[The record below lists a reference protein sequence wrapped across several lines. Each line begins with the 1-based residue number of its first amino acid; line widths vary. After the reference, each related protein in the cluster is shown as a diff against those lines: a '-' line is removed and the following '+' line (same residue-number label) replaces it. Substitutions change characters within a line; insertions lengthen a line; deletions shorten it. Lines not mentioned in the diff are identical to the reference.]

1 MWYHDRRGSR
11 RPSCKLAL
19 VFLAPLLLGAWPG
32 CSPKPAA
39 NDDEALMKA
48 GLEALQTRH
57 DPETA
62 IADFRKVLEHTPDHY
77 GATFQLAAALE
88 AAGRRDEAR
97 PLWEKMVAMAERQQ
111 DTETAASA
119 RAHLAGD
126 AAGAS
131 EAVTMQAGLDALYQ
145 RHDPAEAIAQ
155 FRKVLEHNPTHYG
168 ATFQLATAL
177 DMAGKRAEAR
187 PLWEKMLQMAEAS
200 KDIETADKAR
210 ARLHS
215 TP

>member
-1 MWYHDRRGSR
+1 MRR
-11 RPSCKLAL
+11 LAIG
-19 VFLAPLLLGAWPG
+19 VALLLAACQAGPAPRA
-32 CSPKPAA
+32 PK
-39 NDDEALMKA
+39 
-48 GLEALQTRH
+48 
-57 DPETA
+57 
-62 IADFRKVLEHTPDHY
+62 
-77 GATFQLAAALE
+77 AAALSPVERLRAEGE
-88 AAGRRDEAR
+88 AFLAKADYADAIEKYRQAADLDPTAVAPRFGLGTAYSFLDKR
-97 PLWEKMVAMAERQQ
+97 P
-111 DTETAASA
+111 
-119 RAHLAGD
+119 
-126 AAGAS
+126 
-131 EAVTMQAGLDALYQ
+131 
-145 RHDPAEAIAQ
+145 EAIVQ

>member
-1 MWYHDRRGSR
+1 MKKTYPRRGAGGRPKGLQFCRAGFAGRGTAFARSTERHTLAFRFRPETRSRVALLVGSCATEPCAAARCDVGRAAESMCYLDRSGSR
-11 RPSCKLAL
+11 RPSWKLAL

-48 GLEALQTRH
+48 GLEARC
-57 DPETA
+57 
-62 IADFRKVLEHTPDHY
+62 R
-77 GATFQLAAALE
+77 
-88 AAGRRDEAR
+88 
-97 PLWEKMVAMAERQQ
+97 
-111 DTETAASA
+111 
-119 RAHLAGD
+119 
-126 AAGAS
+126 
-131 EAVTMQAGLDALYQ
+131 

-155 FRKVLEHNPTHYG
+155 FRKVLEQNPTHYG

-187 PLWEKMLQMAEAS
+187 PLWEKVLQMAEAS

>member
-97 PLWEKMVAMAERQQ
+97 PLWEKM
-111 DTETAASA
+111 
-119 RAHLAGD
+119 
-126 AAGAS
+126 
-131 EAVTMQAGLDALYQ
+131 
-145 RHDPAEAIAQ
+145 
-155 FRKVLEHNPTHYG
+155 
-168 ATFQLATAL
+168 
-177 DMAGKRAEAR
+177 
-187 PLWEKMLQMAEAS
+187 LQMAEAS
-200 KDIETADKAR
+200 EDMETADKAR

>member
-1 MWYHDRRGSR
+1 MGYLDRRRSR

-19 VFLAPLLLGAWPG
+19 VFLASLLLGVWPG
-32 CSPKPAA
+32 CSSKPPP
-39 NDDEALMKA
+39 NDDASLMNA
-48 GLEALQTRH
+48 GLEALHTRH

-119 RAHLAGD
+119 RAHLAGE
-126 AAGAS
+126 AGAS
-131 EAVTMQAGLDALYQ
+131 EAVTMQAGLDALYK
-145 RHDPAEAIAQ
+145 RHDPEEAIAQ
-155 FRKVLEHNPTHYG
+155 FRKILEKNPTHYG

-177 DMAGKRAEAR
+177 DAAGKRAEAR